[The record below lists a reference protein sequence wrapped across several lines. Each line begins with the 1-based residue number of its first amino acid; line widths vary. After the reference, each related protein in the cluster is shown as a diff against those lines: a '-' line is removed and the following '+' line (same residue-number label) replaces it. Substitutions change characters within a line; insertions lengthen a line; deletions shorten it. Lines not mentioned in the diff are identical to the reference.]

1 MNALIDL
8 SNIANDV
15 PTKFGTPWEGGF
27 FGGIHSFGGDV
38 YAQIIA
44 PKAVGEHQPT
54 VWHRDYDLIVGA
66 DSFFDGLANTKAM
79 AEAGSEIAQWTLSLR
94 IAGRD
99 DWHIASRDQHEPLY
113 RHLKPTDAEN
123 WVYRNGDNPS
133 SLPVGYP
140 YTKLL
145 PGQTDVELFRKG
157 GEEAFEADWYWT
169 STQYS
174 AGLAWGQGFA
184 GGGQDVADK
193 DDQGRVRAVRRLKIS

>member
-1 MNALIDL
+1 MNSLVDL
-8 SNIANDV
+8 SNIADDV
-15 PTKFGTPWEGGF
+15 PTKFGAPWEGGF

-44 PKAVGEHQPT
+44 PKALGEHAPA
-54 VWHRDYDLIVGA
+54 VWHRNSGLIADA

-79 AEAGSEIAQWTLSLR
+79 AEAGSELAQWALGLR
-94 IAGRD
+94 IAGSD

-140 YTKLL
+140 YTLRL
-145 PGQTDVELFRKG
+145 PGQTDVELFREG
-157 GEEAFEADWYWT
+157 GEEAFEPDWYWT
-169 STQYS
+169 STQSS
-174 AGLAWGQGFA
+174 AGGAWLQYFDVGYQGLAYEGYR
-184 GGGQDVADK
+184 
-193 DDQGRVRAVRRLKIS
+193 GRVRAVRRLKIS